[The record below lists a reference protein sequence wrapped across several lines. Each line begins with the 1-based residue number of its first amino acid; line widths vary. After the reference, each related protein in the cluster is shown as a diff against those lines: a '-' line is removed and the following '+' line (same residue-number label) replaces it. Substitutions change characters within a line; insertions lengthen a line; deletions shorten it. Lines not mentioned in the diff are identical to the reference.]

1 MSYFTIGSL
10 TIPAIWLAVLLTL
23 FITSLLYRF
32 AFGRKLD
39 DWYWN
44 GFFLYFL
51 VWKLSY
57 ILFHFDMF
65 LDIPLSIAYFNGG
78 IKGHFLALVSL
89 SIYLFYILEKKRQPI
104 HREATMLFLL
114 FFIGF
119 ETIHYALETNV
130 PAVLLNLLLLIG
142 YVVLLKGNKQS
153 FSTQLFFFIFLLELF
168 IISFFQSI
176 LSIEILTFSWLA
188 VIAYTLS
195 IRGRSNYNSLGGE
208 ERE

>member
-10 TIPAIWLAVLLTL
+10 TIPAIWLAGLLTL

-32 AFGRKLD
+32 VSGRKLD

-89 SIYLFYILEKKRQPI
+89 SIYLFYISEKKRQPI
-104 HREATMLFLL
+104 HRDAVEVFLL

-119 ETIHYALETNV
+119 ETIKYALETNV
-130 PAVLLNLLLLIG
+130 PAALLQLLLLIG
-142 YVVLLKGNKQS
+142 YVVLLKGKKQS
-153 FSTQLFFFIFLLELF
+153 LSSQLFVLIFLLELF
-168 IISFFQSI
+168 IISFFQSV
-176 LSIEILTFSWLA
+176 LSLEILTFSWLA
-188 VIAYTLS
+188 AIACILS
-195 IRGRSNYNSLGGE
+195 IRNHAKPNSLGGGKT
-208 ERE
+208 